1 MGHAPNIVVVL
12 AGLLCSLVQCLEGFP
27 AREEGEGGEQ
37 SRAVE
42 GGGKER
48 KGGERGGKGRGER
61 EGEREGGEGGG
72 KERRREREGGGRG
85 RRREREVGGEREEE
99 GKRGRRG
106 RRDNIS
112 SYFIVACSTTKADL
126 WPTTHK

>member
-27 AREEGEGGEQ
+27 AREEGEGGKQ
-37 SRAVE
+37 RRGVE
-42 GGGKER
+42 GGGGKER
-48 KGGERGGKGRGER
+48 
-61 EGEREGGEGGG
+61 
-72 KERRREREGGGRG
+72 
-85 RRREREVGGEREEE
+85 E

-112 SYFIVACSTTKADL
+112 SYFIVAYSTTKADL
-126 WPTTHK
+126 WPATHK